1 MLMTEIRL
9 SRDTVTP
16 TALTQLR
23 ALEAVVETVTN
34 AYESIASALQRIDDA
49 RRAATTVTLTVAPY
63 FSARWLTPRLGRLWH
78 EHPEIDLRLHH
89 AYEPVDF
96 QVDNV
101 DLGVV
106 WGKGRWPSANA
117 VKVLDGGLIA
127 VCNPAIRQQLG
138 DPVDLTELAKFSLLY
153 EFDAEHWRR
162 WLEVAGLGRERDLSF
177 RRIDDSYA
185 LRTAVIEGHGV
196 GLFARSLLDEELAQG
211 SLVAVGDHLVGDS
224 HYYLTVPATRAM
236 RPAVATVADW
246 ILARSVFGGFVA
258 S

>member
-1 MLMTEIRL
+1 
-9 SRDTVTP
+9 VTP

-23 ALEAVVETVTN
+23 ALEAVARHGSFHGAARELYVTTSAVSHHVRRLERALGVALLDRNRNRAVPTVEAIDLVETVTN

-106 WGKGRWPSANA
+106 WGTGRWPSANA
-117 VKVLDGGLIA
+117 VKALDGGLIA
-127 VCNPAIRQQLG
+127 VCNPAIPSTAGRSRGSHRVGEVQL
-138 DPVDLTELAKFSLLY
+138 
-153 EFDAEHWRR
+153 
-162 WLEVAGLGRERDLSF
+162 
-177 RRIDDSYA
+177 A
-185 LRTAVIEGHGV
+185 LRVRCRALEAV
-196 GLFARSLLDEELAQG
+196 ARGGRARQGAG
-211 SLVAVGDHLVGDS
+211 SLVPSDRRL
-224 HYYLTVPATRAM
+224 PC
-236 RPAVATVADW
+236 VAHGRHRR
-246 ILARSVFGGFVA
+246 ARSRAVCPIA
-258 S
+258 AR